1 MLTSFRIT
9 LLSKETIAV
18 ADRTIVTERT
28 ADAAVE
34 FPGPVITLV
43 VVIARIVHR
52 AITWLYLTRGR
63 SRYGMFLIMKCDLIS
78 RNLRVLS
85 KDAKYDIK

>member
-1 MLTSFRIT
+1 M
-9 LLSKETIAV
+9 V

-34 FPGPVITLV
+34 FPGHVITL

-52 AITWLYLTRGR
+52 RLLR
-63 SRYGMFLIMKCDLIS
+63 SI
-78 RNLRVLS
+78 
-85 KDAKYDIK
+85 